1 MFSWSVFSSAKDSLK
16 AYGELLSKL
25 ESQDKGGKQMDGF
38 EAALQLTHSQ
48 TNANKKLIF
57 LGNGGSAAIA
67 SHAATDFFKNGGVR
81 TMTFNDASLL
91 TCLSNDYKY
100 EEAFE
105 RGVERMADKGD
116 IVFAVSSSGKSANI
130 LKAAQAATKAGA
142 SVITLSG
149 FGADNPLRKLGDIN
163 FYVPSNSY
171 AHVENIHLLICHMV
185 LDSLMVL
192 REKKNG

>member
-1 MFSWSVFSSAKDSLK
+1 MFSWTVFDSASFSLK
-16 AYGELLSKL
+16 AYTELLSKI
-25 ESQDKGGKQMDGF
+25 EAQDRHGIKIDGF
-38 EAALQLTHSQ
+38 DAALKIIHAQ
-48 TNANKKLIF
+48 TGANRKLIF

-105 RGVERMADKGD
+105 RGVERMTDKGD
-116 IVFAVSSSGKSANI
+116 VVFAISSSGKSSNI
-130 LKAAQAATKAGA
+130 LKAAQAGTKAGA
-142 SVITLSG
+142 QVVTLSG

-185 LDSLMVL
+185 LDTLMVL
-192 REKKNG
+192 KEKK

>member
-1 MFSWSVFSSAKDSLK
+1 MFSWTVFDSANSSLK
-16 AYGELLSKL
+16 AYAELLSKI
-25 ESQDKGGKQMDGF
+25 ECQDNIGIKIDGF
-38 EAALQLTHSQ
+38 EKSLKLVHVQ
-48 TNANKKLIF
+48 TSANKKLIF

-81 TMTFNDASLL
+81 TTTFNDASLL

-116 IVFAVSSSGKSANI
+116 IVFAISSSGKSPNI
-130 LKAAQAATKAGA
+130 LKAAQVGTKMGA
-142 SVITLSG
+142 QVITLSG

-163 FYVPSNSY
+163 FYIPSNSY
-171 AHVENIHLLICHMV
+171 AHVENLHLLICHMV

-192 REKKNG
+192 REKK

>member
-1 MFSWSVFSSAKDSLK
+1 MFSWTVFDSAQASLK
-16 AYGELLSKL
+16 AYTELLSKI
-25 ESQDKGGKQMDGF
+25 ECQDRSGKKIDGF
-38 EAALQLTHSQ
+38 EAALKSVHAQ
-48 TNANKKLIF
+48 TGENKKLIF

-67 SHAATDFFKNGGVR
+67 SHAATDFFKNGGAR

-116 IVFAVSSSGKSANI
+116 IVFAISSSGKSANI
-130 LKAAQAATKAGA
+130 LKAAQAGTKGGA
-142 SVITLSG
+142 QVVTLSG

-171 AHVENIHLLICHMV
+171 AHVENIHLLICHMI
-185 LDSLMVL
+185 LDTLMVL
-192 REKKNG
+192 KEKK